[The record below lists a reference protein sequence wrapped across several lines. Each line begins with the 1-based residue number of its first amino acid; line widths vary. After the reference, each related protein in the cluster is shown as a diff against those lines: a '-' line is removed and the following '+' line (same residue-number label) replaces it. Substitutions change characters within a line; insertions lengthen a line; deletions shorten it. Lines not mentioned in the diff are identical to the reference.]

1 MGAEVRW
8 LDGMKVEART
18 RSGATLEMDGD
29 GSPSPV
35 EVFMLSA
42 GACTIMDVIHGLKD
56 RPVEHATVDLD
67 YHRAETYL
75 RKVTSMHLNFALTT
89 SAPDALVR
97 RLIEK
102 SQSTYCSVGATLLDA
117 GVDVTWSLDLTPL
130 T

>member
-56 RPVEHATVDLD
+56 RPVEHDGGSRLPQSGDLPAQGHLD
-67 YHRAETYL
+67 APELRA
-75 RKVTSMHLNFALTT
+75 TT

-117 GVDVTWSLDLTPL
+117 GVEVTWSLDLTPL